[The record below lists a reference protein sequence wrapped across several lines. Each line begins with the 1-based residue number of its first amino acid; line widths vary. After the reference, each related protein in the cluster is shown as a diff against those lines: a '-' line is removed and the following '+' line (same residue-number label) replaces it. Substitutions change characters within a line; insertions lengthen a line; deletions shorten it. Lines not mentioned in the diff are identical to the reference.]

1 MKRATTRAA
10 RLLVALATALLAAG
24 FLTSC
29 GSDGDSGSAE
39 GAEVGVEA
47 FAERLDDL
55 DPDATYA
62 VYCRSGS
69 RSGVAVDQLVSAG
82 FDDVAHLGGGIGAW
96 QSAGGPVE
104 P

>member
-1 MKRATTRAA
+1 RAFHVTGVQTC
-10 RLLVALATALLAAG
+10 ALPISTALLAAG

-82 FDDVAHLGGGIGAW
+82 FDRSEERRGGKGGSRGGG
-96 QSAGGPVE
+96 
-104 P
+104 